1 MITDNKHNKAGI
13 KKEMNGDAGA
23 GRKLPQASMVIED
36 SKNVK

>member
-1 MITDNKHNKAGI
+1 MITDSKHNKGI

-36 SKNVK
+36 SKDVK